1 MTEQAERQTGVKGA
15 LSDTAVLALVA
26 FGLLGAAH
34 LWMGNGYG
42 FHRDEL
48 QFLDDARHLHWGFAA
63 YPPMTSFCGRLAIA
77 LFGISPQVLR
87 LPAMLL
93 NSISLVLTGLIAR
106 ELGGGRWA
114 QITALLAELASA
126 LVFSSVLQYNTPD
139 LVSWNLLALGTACVL
154 RRKDARWWLL
164 TGAGVGLGVLSK
176 YTIALPTVSLL
187 AGLLVLPSKRHYL
200 RSKWFWAAAGLALA
214 IASPNLIWLMRHDF
228 LTLRMEQFI
237 HARDVRNGRA
247 EGFFTDQ
254 LKFTLFGFALAV
266 AGLVSLLREARFRL
280 LSALYLG
287 PLVLLVLTK
296 GRGYYLMP
304 AYPVLYAAGAV
315 ALERAL
321 HGRGR
326 ALWAGTSAMV
336 LAAAVA
342 ESAAVAWAYLP
353 VWPVGS
359 AAWNWQMA
367 NNEDMANEVGWPE
380 FVAQVAAVRD
390 NLPSSDRH
398 RLAVLANNFGEAGAL
413 ELYGPR
419 YGLPI
424 PISSVNS
431 FHGRGY
437 GPYQPE
443 TLIVVGSNLDDQL
456 QNFTTCQIVARVH
469 LPYGVQNEETKS
481 HPQILVCHQLLGQW
495 DAVWGRSQEFG

>member
-1 MTEQAERQTGVKGA
+1 MSKRVKRQTSLSGA
-15 LSDTAVLALVA
+15 AGDAGVLALVA
-26 FGLLGAAH
+26 FGLLAAVH

-63 YPPMTSFCGRLAIA
+63 YPPMTSFCGRVAIA

-87 LPAMLL
+87 LPAMVL

-106 ELGGGRWA
+106 ELGGKRWA
-114 QITALLAELASA
+114 QITALLAALASA

-139 LVSWNLLALGTACVL
+139 LLAWNLLALGTACVL

-164 TGAGVGLGVLSK
+164 AGAGVGLGVLSK

-187 AGLLVLPSKRHYL
+187 AGLLVLPTQRHYL
-200 RSKWFWAAAGLALA
+200 RNRWFWAAVGLTLL
-214 IASPNLIWLMRHDF
+214 IASPNLIWLVRHDF

-254 LKFTLFGFALAV
+254 LKFTLFGFAFAL
-266 AGLVSLLREARFRL
+266 AGLVSLLRDARFRL

-304 AYPVLYAAGAV
+304 GYPVLYAAGAV

-326 ALWAGTSAMV
+326 ALRVGASAVV
-336 LAAAVA
+336 LAAAAV
-342 ESAAVAWAYLP
+342 ESAAVAWTYLP

-359 AAWNWQMA
+359 PAWNWQMA

-390 NLPSSDRH
+390 GLPPADKQ

-419 YGLPI
+419 YGLPL

-431 FHGRGY
+431 FHDRGY

-456 QNFTTCQIVARVH
+456 QNFTTCRIVARVH
-469 LPYGVQNEETKS
+469 LPYGVQNEETKY
-481 HPQILVCHQLLGQW
+481 HPQILVCHRLRGQW
-495 DAVWGRSQEFG
+495 DVVWARSQEFG